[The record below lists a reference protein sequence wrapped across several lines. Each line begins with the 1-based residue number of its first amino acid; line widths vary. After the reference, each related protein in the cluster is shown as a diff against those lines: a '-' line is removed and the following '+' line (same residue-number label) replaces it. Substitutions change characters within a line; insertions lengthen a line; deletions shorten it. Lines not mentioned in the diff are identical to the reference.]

1 MISVYFLWFDHW
13 TLKEWSTAKVQNHFV
28 SAYCPRKL
36 WHTYCCHIYFFPAR
50 FLNMCK
56 PRTTFYLFD
65 ELAQL
70 DLHFIEV
77 EVGHHIY
84 RTGLGWWIQA
94 DLVLCDQKCSC
105 KSNLSFFKAIPP
117 NRLPFNLGSPLH
129 IIRSL
134 FSQFCSFQNS
144 ILHKM
149 LKLGSWNFKPIFFSE
164 NAVFIGCNF
173 SSLVL
178 VICLSWY
185 LHLKPF
191 HEFLT
196 FISFKS
202 IRSSRLEQ
210 VNWHF
215 ESQMVLPNI
224 YKVTKRLVWT

>member
-1 MISVYFLWFDHW
+1 MFNLYNFIFQRLIWKMISVYFLWFDHW

-36 WHTYCCHIYFFPAR
+36 WHTYCCHVYFFPVR

-149 LKLGSWNFKPIFFSE
+149 LKLGSWNFKPIFFLRMQ
-164 NAVFIGCNF
+164 F
-173 SSLVL
+173 SLVAT
-178 VICLSWY
+178 
-185 LHLKPF
+185 
-191 HEFLT
+191 FL
-196 FISFKS
+196 
-202 IRSSRLEQ
+202 L
-210 VNWHF
+210 
-215 ESQMVLPNI
+215 
-224 YKVTKRLVWT
+224 